1 MARNLYSFV
10 SLVPLTLM
18 FTGCMSDDLG
28 SWEGEVSGS
37 SKGIVSGTPEAIG
50 LLDFLNDASTTFETL
65 DLDVGLDRR
74 AAGNL
79 ISHRNGG
86 DDLFGTTD
94 DDLFGSVREVDAVRW
109 VGPRSIE
116 KVVSFADSFGFVPT
130 GTDYLGTWD
139 GVDFSVNESELTL
152 EFVNSASEA
161 ELDHDLGLNRRAVD
175 SILDAGELKSVAQL
189 ASLYYVGKSALQTLK
204 GAALRDDVWSDR
216 Y

>member
-1 MARNLYSFV
+1 MARNLYSSV
-10 SLVPLTLM
+10 SLFVLPLL
-18 FTGCMSDDLG
+18 FTGCVSDELG
-28 SWEGEVSGS
+28 SWEGAVSAS

-50 LLDFLNDASTTFETL
+50 LLDFLNDPSTTFEVL

-79 ISHRNGG
+79 IAHRNGG
-86 DDLFGTTD
+86 DHVYGTTD

-116 KVVSFADSFGFVPT
+116 KVVDFADSFGFVPT

-139 GVDFSVNESELTL
+139 GVDFTVNESELTL
-152 EFVNSASEA
+152 EFVNAASEV
-161 ELDHDLGLNRRAVD
+161 ELDDDLGLNRRAVN
-175 SILDAGELKSVAQL
+175 SILDAGEIQSVAQL
-189 ASLYYVGKSALQTLK
+189 ASLYYVGKSAMQTLK
-204 GAALRDDVWSDR
+204 SAALRDDLWSDR